1 MKIAMI
7 GIGKVGGTLGT
18 RWAQKGY
25 TVTFGARDV
34 NSEKVRALLE
44 TAGKNASAASVR
56 DAAAGADVVVFA
68 VPWPATQSAI
78 EAAGDLTG
86 KIVVDGTNPVAPGL
100 QLALGTT
107 TSGGEQVAQWAKG
120 ARVVKAF
127 NTTGFENMANP
138 LYNGEPTAMPICGDD
153 ADAKAKVGELAQAL
167 DFEPLD
173 VGPLSA
179 ARFIEPFALVW
190 IRLARAQGLGPNIAF
205 KLARR

>member
-1 MKIAMI
+1 MRLKPIAPNLASPMASSSYTKRQEKAGSQGSSTRRSRKSPAGGQPPLPNSPLTMPVISNRPEDRRGENSSTIFHLSTDERKSQTGEDSMKIAMI

-56 DAAAGADVVVFA
+56 EAAAGADVVVFA
-68 VPWPATQSAI
+68 VPWAAVQSAI

-86 KIVVDGTNPVAPGL
+86 KVVVDGTNPVAPGL

-107 TSGGEQVAQWAKG
+107 
-120 ARVVKAF
+120 
-127 NTTGFENMANP
+127 
-138 LYNGEPTAMPICGDD
+138 
-153 ADAKAKVGELAQAL
+153 
-167 DFEPLD
+167 
-173 VGPLSA
+173 
-179 ARFIEPFALVW
+179 
-190 IRLARAQGLGPNIAF
+190 
-205 KLARR
+205 